1 MNFIK
6 KIVVAAVP
14 LVAMVA
20 LAACTKDDS
29 TASGDNNGGGYNE
42 AFELQMELVKAK
54 DNLLEIK
61 CTPNDDTVPYIVLAT
76 KPDANKADEELIA
89 NQLLFQARLAQ
100 SHKDMEKYVESL
112 QNKGGQTV
120 TVGDLDEET
129 AYTVY
134 AYANNTRGEVNGKIF
149 KIDAQTKKKSPF
161 DFTVTDITDM
171 SAMITLTPLD
181 TQALYFY
188 DIVKKHDYD
197 EWGGDEK
204 TIEYNVDL
212 MDQAIYILAMG
223 GYDISYS
230 YFLIK
235 GELSGKSTN
244 LVPDTDYVIFAFGM
258 DKNGKV
264 TTELA
269 RADFKTTPFA
279 ATDNCTFAL
288 STADVTAVSMTV
300 NVEPSSTET
309 RYLVGITPQSET
321 AKKSLDE
328 IATEFISEIAN
339 LNKQN
344 GLTWENTPYVVS
356 GAQSLASKADLGYD
370 ENTFTGGREYLVMV
384 FGIDKEGRRTTVPT
398 TTVQRMAQAAQS
410 NMTFNIAVHSISV
423 NGAKVQFT
431 PTSQE
436 ETFFTDVMTK
446 EEYDSYGSDQALIDY
461 IVNTLGDNIT
471 AYLATGNH
479 EVDATNYLVSDT
491 EYVAYCF
498 GYDKGATTKIFSKE
512 FKTEKLVTGSDAAV
526 ALQYVIEN
534 GDIYEDLYPQYKGK
548 PVVTLIMT
556 PNQHAKKWYCAPTT
570 DKGVSSMSESDLTQ
584 WAMTSPY
591 TNYKQM
597 GYVGEWD
604 TTLYVVT
611 LALDGNGTAGKPEC
625 YAIELK
631 KEQTETQSSV
641 PALSSVARFAKPAVK
656 AKKSVLPSGLRRNA
670 DKDEA
675 EKPAQRLIDKFRK

>member
-1 MNFIK
+1 
-6 KIVVAAVP
+6 
-14 LVAMVA
+14 MVA

-29 TASGDNNGGGYNE
+29 TASDDNNGGGYNE

-100 SHKDMEKYVESL
+100 SHKNMEKYVEGL

-134 AYANNTRGEVNGKIF
+134 AYANNARGEVNGKIF
-149 KIDAQTKKKSPF
+149 KIDTRTKKKSPF

-188 DIVKKHDYD
+188 DIVKKRDYD

-212 MDQAIYILAMG
+212 MEQAIYILAMG

-230 YFLIK
+230 YFLKK

-258 DKNGKV
+258 DKNGNV

-279 ATDNCTFAL
+279 ATDNCTFVL
-288 STADVTAVSMTV
+288 STADVTADSMTV

-344 GLTWENTPYVVS
+344 GMTWENTPYVVS
-356 GAQSLASKADLGYD
+356 GARSLASKADLGYD

-384 FGIDKEGRRTTVPT
+384 FGIDKEGKRTTVPT

-410 NMTFNIAVHSISV
+410 NMTFSIAVHSISV

-461 IVNTLGDNIT
+461 IVNTLGDNIS

-498 GYDKGATTKIFSKE
+498 GYDKGATTKVFSKE

-526 ALQYVIEN
+526 ALQYEVFPGEEYSPAYAGFAIIDVN
-534 GDIYEDLYPQYKGK
+534 M
-548 PVVTLIMT
+548 V
-556 PNQHAKKWYCAPTT
+556 PNQHASKWYFAMTRT
-570 DKGVSSMSESDLTQ
+570 MLDTMSNDEVTQ
-584 WAMTSPY
+584 WLMTSPNINK
-591 TNYKQM
+591 TNIM
-597 GYVGEWD
+597 TYVDWD
-604 TTLYVVT
+604 TTLYAATV
-611 LALDGNGTAGKPEC
+611 AFDKDGSAGVPAR
-625 YAIELK
+625 YTIEVK
-631 KEQTETQSSV
+631 QEQTETQSSV
-641 PALSSVARFAKPAVK
+641 PALSSVAKFAKPVVK
-656 AKKSVLPSGLRRNA
+656 AKKSALPSGLRRNA
-670 DKDEA
+670 DKGEA
-675 EKPAQRLIDKFRK
+675 VKPAQKLIDKFRK